1 MLNRRNSLSI
11 IIFVLLCNTSL
22 FCFGKEAAME
32 IEEGNV
38 ENWIKYYQR
47 ERGIKIDDSASNRDQ
62 TEVNS
67 TTGQE
72 DVSDTGVS
80 DDGGGEHAH

>member
-22 FCFGKEAAME
+22 FSFGKEAAME

-47 ERGIKIDDSASNRDQ
+47 ERGIKIDDSASNSDQ

-67 TTGQE
+67 TTRQD
-72 DVSDTGVS
+72 DVSDTTVS
-80 DDGGGEHAH
+80 DDGGGDHAH

>member
-1 MLNRRNSLSI
+1 MLDRKNALSI

-47 ERGIKIDDSASNRDQ
+47 ERGIKIDDSTSTLDQ
-62 TEVNS
+62 IEVNS

-72 DVSDTGVS
+72 DVSDTAVS
-80 DDGGGEHAH
+80 DDGGGDHAN

>member
-1 MLNRRNSLSI
+1 
-11 IIFVLLCNTSL
+11 
-22 FCFGKEAAME
+22 ME

-47 ERGIKIDDSASNRDQ
+47 ERGIKVDDSTSTLDQ
-62 TEVNS
+62 IEVNS

-72 DVSDTGVS
+72 DVSDIGVS
-80 DDGGGEHAH
+80 DDGGGDHAN

>member
-1 MLNRRNSLSI
+1 
-11 IIFVLLCNTSL
+11 
-22 FCFGKEAAME
+22 ME

-67 TTGQE
+67 TTRQE

>member
-1 MLNRRNSLSI
+1 
-11 IIFVLLCNTSL
+11 
-22 FCFGKEAAME
+22 ME

-47 ERGIKIDDSASNRDQ
+47 ERGIKIDDSASNSDQ

-67 TTGQE
+67 TTRQD
-72 DVSDTGVS
+72 DVSDTTVS
-80 DDGGGEHAH
+80 DDGGGDHAR

>member
-1 MLNRRNSLSI
+1 
-11 IIFVLLCNTSL
+11 
-22 FCFGKEAAME
+22 ME

-47 ERGIKIDDSASNRDQ
+47 ERGIKIDDSASNSDQ

-67 TTGQE
+67 TTRQD
-72 DVSDTGVS
+72 DVSDTTVS
-80 DDGGGEHAH
+80 DDGGGDHAH

>member
-1 MLNRRNSLSI
+1 MLNRRNALSI
-11 IIFVLLCNTSL
+11 IVFVLLCNTSL

-47 ERGIKIDDSASNRDQ
+47 ERGIKIDDSTSNLDQ
-62 TEVNS
+62 IEVNS
-67 TTGQE
+67 TTGHE
-72 DVSDTGVS
+72 DVSDTAVS
-80 DDGGGEHAH
+80 DDGGGDHAN

>member
-1 MLNRRNSLSI
+1 
-11 IIFVLLCNTSL
+11 
-22 FCFGKEAAME
+22 ME

-67 TTGQE
+67 TTGHE

-80 DDGGGEHAH
+80 DDGGGEHAN

>member
-1 MLNRRNSLSI
+1 MLNCRNALSI

-22 FCFGKEAAME
+22 FCFGREAAME

-47 ERGIKIDDSASNRDQ
+47 ERGIKIDDSASNGEQ

-72 DVSDTGVS
+72 DVSDTTAS
-80 DDGGGEHAH
+80 DDGGGHHAH

>member
-1 MLNRRNSLSI
+1 MLNRKNALSI

>member
-11 IIFVLLCNTSL
+11 IVFVLLCNTSL

-47 ERGIKIDDSASNRDQ
+47 ERGIKIDDSTSTLDQ
-62 TEVNS
+62 IEVNS

-72 DVSDTGVS
+72 DVSDTAVS
-80 DDGGGEHAH
+80 DDGEADHAN

>member
-1 MLNRRNSLSI
+1 
-11 IIFVLLCNTSL
+11 
-22 FCFGKEAAME
+22 ME

-47 ERGIKIDDSASNRDQ
+47 ERGIKIDDSVSNSDQ

-67 TTGQE
+67 TTRQD
-72 DVSDTGVS
+72 DVSDTTVS
-80 DDGGGEHAH
+80 DDGGGDHAH

>member
-1 MLNRRNSLSI
+1 
-11 IIFVLLCNTSL
+11 
-22 FCFGKEAAME
+22 ME

>member
-22 FCFGKEAAME
+22 FCLGKEAAME

-47 ERGIKIDDSASNRDQ
+47 ERGIKVDDSASNRDQ
-62 TEVNS
+62 IEVNS

-72 DVSDTGVS
+72 DVSDTTAS
-80 DDGGGEHAH
+80 DEGGGDHPH

>member
-11 IIFVLLCNTSL
+11 IVFVLLCNTSL

>member
-22 FCFGKEAAME
+22 LCLGKEAAME

-47 ERGIKIDDSASNRDQ
+47 ERGIKIDDSVSNRDQ

>member
-1 MLNRRNSLSI
+1 
-11 IIFVLLCNTSL
+11 
-22 FCFGKEAAME
+22 ME

-67 TTGQE
+67 TTGQK
-72 DVSDTGVS
+72 DVSDTTAS
-80 DDGGGEHAH
+80 DEGGGDHAH

>member
-1 MLNRRNSLSI
+1 MLKQRNPLSI

-47 ERGIKIDDSASNRDQ
+47 ERGIKIDDSASNSDQ

-67 TTGQE
+67 TTRQD
-72 DVSDTGVS
+72 DVSGTTVS
-80 DDGGGEHAH
+80 DEGGGEHAR

>member
-1 MLNRRNSLSI
+1 
-11 IIFVLLCNTSL
+11 
-22 FCFGKEAAME
+22 ME

-47 ERGIKIDDSASNRDQ
+47 ERGIKIDDSVSNRDQ

>member
-47 ERGIKIDDSASNRDQ
+47 ERGIKIDDSASNSDQ

-67 TTGQE
+67 TTRQD
-72 DVSDTGVS
+72 DVSDTTVS
-80 DDGGGEHAH
+80 DDGGGDHSH

>member
-1 MLNRRNSLSI
+1 MLKQRNPLSI

-47 ERGIKIDDSASNRDQ
+47 ERGIKIDDSASNSDQ

-67 TTGQE
+67 TTRQD
-72 DVSDTGVS
+72 DVSGPTAS
-80 DDGGGEHAH
+80 DEGGGDHAR

>member
-11 IIFVLLCNTSL
+11 IIFVLLCNTWF

-47 ERGIKIDDSASNRDQ
+47 ERGIKIHDSVSNSDQ

-67 TTGQE
+67 TTRQD
-72 DVSDTGVS
+72 DVSDTTVS
-80 DDGGGEHAH
+80 DDGGGDHAH

>member
-1 MLNRRNSLSI
+1 MLKQRNPLSI

-47 ERGIKIDDSASNRDQ
+47 ERGIKIDDSTSTLDQ
-62 TEVNS
+62 IEVNS

-72 DVSDTGVS
+72 DVSDTAAS
-80 DDGGGEHAH
+80 DDGGGDHAN

>member
-1 MLNRRNSLSI
+1 MLKQRNPLSI

-47 ERGIKIDDSASNRDQ
+47 ERGIKIDDSASNSDQ

-67 TTGQE
+67 TTRQD
-72 DVSDTGVS
+72 DVSGTTAS
-80 DDGGGEHAH
+80 DEGGGNHAR

>member
-11 IIFVLLCNTSL
+11 IVFVLLCNTSL
-22 FCFGKEAAME
+22 FCLGKEAAME

-47 ERGIKIDDSASNRDQ
+47 ERGIEIDDSASNRDQ

-72 DVSDTGVS
+72 DVSDTDVS